1 MGQLSGEPFLD
12 AMLERCMLTIRAH
25 LGRVLEVEPE
35 GPARHLRAYIR
46 ALCLCISG
54 EPSNT
59 LSAISLVFSTP
70 AYRRTW
76 FDFIDEACAM
86 DETDVSLQMTC
97 RYAVEGLC
105 THHFLV
111 APVAPSD
118 IGHVQDRLLA
128 FIESGT

>member
-1 MGQLSGEPFLD
+1 MGQMHEEPFKD
-12 AMLERCMLTIRAH
+12 ALLEHCMLAIRAY
-25 LGRVLEVEPE
+25 LGQVLDDEPK
-35 GPARHLRAYIR
+35 GPARYLRGYIR

-54 EPSNT
+54 EPSST
-59 LSAISLVFSTP
+59 LGAISMVFKTP

-86 DETDVSLQMTC
+86 DEADASLQMTC
-97 RYAVEGLC
+97 RFAVEGLC

-118 IGHVQDRLLA
+118 IEYVQDRLLA
-128 FIESGT
+128 LTESGS